1 MRIQY
6 ITNVRIPTT
15 RAQGYAIMKMCSE
28 FSKAGVETVLSVP
41 ARGNNKN
48 KQDPFLYYK
57 IDKTFEIKK
66 IPSTDFLGLTS
77 VFGKI
82 FYWIDIF
89 SFLIALK
96 FKVKILPDDVIYT
109 RDFMTT
115 LFFSR
120 KDNIVLEL
128 HDISSVNFLFKKALK
143 KAKIFFVLN
152 NNLKS
157 DLVSLG
163 VSPDKIFISP
173 SGVDLKDFDIKE
185 SKEELRK
192 NLDLPTDKKIITYAG
207 QFYKWKGVDTLA
219 ETAKLLPEDEF
230 VFIGGAEPEFSAFK
244 KRYGNLKNII
254 IRPFQERSL
263 VVEYLKASDV
273 LVLPNSGKSKI
284 SSRYTSPLKLFEYMA
299 SKRPV
304 VSSDLPSTREVL
316 GEDSAFFTKA
326 DDPQDFALV
335 IKKALSD
342 STLADKIALN
352 AYERVGQF
360 SWDKRAQWIL
370 EKMQTWL

>member
-28 FSKAGVETVLSVP
+28 FSKSGVETVLSVP
-41 ARGNNKN
+41 SRGNNKN
-48 KQDPFLYYK
+48 KQDPFEYYK
-57 IDKTFEIKK
+57 IDKTFKIDK
-66 IPSTDFLGLTS
+66 IPSTDFLGMTPL
-77 VFGKI
+77 FGKL
-82 FYWIDIF
+82 FYWIDIL

-96 FKVKILPDDVIYT
+96 FKIKILPDDVIYT

-120 KDNIVLEL
+120 KDNIILEL

-143 KAKIFFVLN
+143 KTNIFFVLN

-163 VSPDKIFISP
+163 VSADKIFVAP
-173 SGVDLKDFDIKE
+173 SGVDLKDFDVKE

-192 NLDLPTDKKIITYAG
+192 RLDLPQDKKIVLYTG

-219 ETAKLLPEDEF
+219 ETAKLLPEDTF
-230 VFIGGAEPEFSAFK
+230 VFVGGAEPESSAFSK
-244 KRYGNLKNII
+244 KYGNLKNII
-254 IRPFQERSL
+254 IRSFQERYL
-263 VVEYLKASDV
+263 VAPYLLASDV

-284 SSRYTSPLKLFEYMA
+284 SSHYTSPLKLFEYMA
-299 SKRPV
+299 SRRPI

-316 GEDSAFFTKA
+316 GDESAFFAKA
-326 DDPQDFALV
+326 DDPLDFASV
-335 IKKALSD
+335 IKNALSD
-342 STLADKIALN
+342 SALANKFAAN

-360 SWDKRAQWIL
+360 SWDKRAQGIL
-370 EKMQTWL
+370 EKIKTWI